1 MKNKIEYIISIAI
14 SLILLE
20 IGFFYALV
28 WHWSG
33 FEWSPFGYETCG
45 LEFIDELLLT
55 YPAFVVGLLI
65 RRVLFFRWNFPH
77 YVWYLPLILCGIA
90 SCTITKSLTMGIFCI
105 AVMPA
110 LPLVDFSGIKNAVR
124 NTCKPQVKNACKK
137 ESFNP

>member
-1 MKNKIEYIISIAI
+1 MKKFEYIVVELL
-14 SLILLE
+14 SLAGLE
-20 IGFFYALV
+20 FGLFCALG
-28 WHWSG
+28 WYWSC

-45 LEFIDELLLT
+45 LEFIDKLLLT

-65 RRVLFFRWNFPH
+65 RRVLLFRWNFPH

-124 NTCKPQVKNACKK
+124 KTCKPQVKNACKK